1 MHPLAQA
8 VSRSELIERV
18 GRVVALRGHVVESA
32 GPRVRLG
39 EVCRIAAADGEVLEA
54 EVLGFRRDATL
65 LMPSGPA
72 DGIAAGA
79 RVVASGRRAGVPV
92 GSALLG
98 RVVDASGR
106 PMDGR
111 GPLPALAQRELHA
124 ASPAPMQRG
133 RVAAPL
139 QTGLRALDGLLPLA
153 RGQRVG
159 LFAGSGVG
167 KSSLLGALAQGVEAD
182 VAVVALIGERSREV
196 REFVE
201 DRLGA
206 EALRRTVVVVA
217 TSAEP
222 AVVRLRAAYAATS
235 IAEHF
240 RDQGRHVLL
249 LMDSLTRFAMARRE
263 IGLAAGE
270 PPTAR
275 GYTPSVFADLP
286 PLCERSGPG
295 SCGGSISAFYTVLV
309 EGDDLN
315 EPLSDAIRGLLDG
328 HMVLS
333 REIAQA
339 GRHPAID
346 VLRSVSRLQG
356 TVSTPADLAAARRIL
371 ANCALF
377 ERNRALIEVGAYQ
390 PGVRAELDRAVEA
403 APRIEAFL
411 AQPPNGRVPREEALA
426 QMRALAASLE
436 TGHVAR

>member
-8 VSRSELIERV
+8 VSRSELVERF
-18 GRVVALRGHVVESA
+18 GRVVALHGHIVEA
-32 GPRVRLG
+32 HGPRAPVG
-39 EVCRIAAADGEVLEA
+39 EVCRIAVGEDEGIEA
-54 EVLGFRRDATL
+54 EVLGFRRDAVV
-65 LMPSGPA
+65 LMPSGPVER
-72 DGIAAGA
+72 IRAGA
-79 RVVASGRRAGVPV
+79 RVVASGRRAGIPV
-92 GSALLG
+92 GAALLG

-106 PMDGR
+106 PVDG
-111 GPLPALAQRELHA
+111 GAPLPALPQRELRA
-124 ASPAPMQRG
+124 AGPAPMQRG
-133 RVAAPL
+133 RVQAPL
-139 QTGLRALDGLLPLA
+139 ETGLRALDGLLPLA

-167 KSSLLGALAQGVEAD
+167 KSSLLGALAQGTAAD
-182 VAVVALIGERSREV
+182 VVVLALIGERSREV

-206 EALRRTVVVVA
+206 EALRRAVVVVA
-217 TSAEP
+217 TAAEP
-222 AVVRLRAAYAATS
+222 AVLRLRAAYAATA

-275 GYTPSVFADLP
+275 GYTPSVFAELP
-286 PLCERSGPG
+286 QLCERSGAG
-295 SCGGSISAFYTVLV
+295 AGGGSISAFYTVLV
-309 EGDDLN
+309 DGDDLN

-328 HMVLS
+328 HLVLS

-346 VLRSVSRLQG
+346 VLRSVSRLKEA
-356 TVSTPADLAAARRIL
+356 VSTPADLAAARRIL
-371 ANCALF
+371 ASCALF
-377 ERNRALIEVGAYQ
+377 ERNRSLVEVGAYQ
-390 PGVRAELDRAVEA
+390 PGVRAELDRALAA

-411 AQPPNGRVPREEALA
+411 AQPARRRVARDDALA
-426 QMRALAASLE
+426 QMRQLAATLE
-436 TGHVAR
+436 TDHVAR

>member
-8 VSRSELIERV
+8 VSRSELVERV

-32 GPRVRLG
+32 GPRARVG
-39 EVCRIAAADGEVLEA
+39 EVCRIADADGEGIEA

-65 LMPSGPA
+65 LMPAGPA
-72 DGIAAGA
+72 ERIRAGA
-79 RVVASGRRAGVPV
+79 PVVASGRRVGVPV
-92 GSALLG
+92 GAALLG

-106 PMDGR
+106 PVDGG
-111 GPLPALAQRELHA
+111 GPLPALPWRELRA
-124 ASPAPMQRG
+124 ACPPPMQRG
-133 RVAAPL
+133 RVRAPL
-139 QTGLRALDGLLPLA
+139 ETGLRALDGLLPLA

-167 KSSLLGALAQGVEAD
+167 KSSLLGALAQGTAAD

-206 EALRRTVVVVA
+206 EALRRAVVVVA
-217 TSAEP
+217 TAAEP
-222 AVVRLRAAYAATS
+222 AVLRLRAAYAATA

-275 GYTPSVFADLP
+275 GYTPSVFAELP
-286 PLCERSGPG
+286 QLCERSGAG
-295 SCGGSISAFYTVLV
+295 AGGGSISAFYTVLV
-309 EGDDLN
+309 DGDDLN

-328 HMVLS
+328 HLVLS

-346 VLRSVSRLQG
+346 VLRSVSRLQEV
-356 TVSTPADLAAARRIL
+356 VSTPADLAAARRIL
-371 ANCALF
+371 ASCALF
-377 ERNRALIEVGAYQ
+377 ERNRALSEVGAYP
-390 PGVRAELDRAVEA
+390 PGARTEIARAVEA

-411 AQPPNGRVPREEALA
+411 AQPAGRRVPRDETLA
-426 QMRALAASLE
+426 QLRQLAASLE
-436 TGHVAR
+436 TGHGAR